1 MNKCNIM
8 IQKELIKTRKDGVNV
23 YRIYSDDERKIQ
35 NKSTNEIYN
44 GGVVTIYVD
53 DEYIEL
59 EELIDIKG
67 APDNYDG
74 ILRIR
79 KEREMLSRRNATLD
93 RTTERTKQKI
103 NRLNLTDNEALTVKE
118 FYPTWESNIGKT
130 IEVGYITLYEDRLWR
145 ARQSHTALEIYPP
158 SINTASLYE
167 VIEYQHEGTI
177 WDPIPYQ
184 PPMEIFD
191 GKYYVHDNII
201 YQCIRDSGTALS
213 HNLKDLVGL
222 YVEIV

>member
-1 MNKCNIM
+1 M
-8 IQKELIKTRKDGVNV
+8 IQKELIKTREDGVNV
-23 YRIYSDDERKIQ
+23 YVIYSDKERKIRQ
-35 NKSTNEIYN
+35 ISTSRVFN
-44 GGVVTIYVD
+44 GANVSIHVD
-53 DEYIEL
+53 EEYEEL

-118 FYPTWESNIGKT
+118 FYPTWESKIGKT

-158 SINTASLYE
+158 SLLTASLYE

-191 GKYYVHDNII
+191 GKCYEQDGII
-201 YQCIRDSGTALS
+201 YQCMRDSGVALS
-213 HNLKDLVGL
+213 HDLNALVGL
-222 YVEIV
+222 YVELA